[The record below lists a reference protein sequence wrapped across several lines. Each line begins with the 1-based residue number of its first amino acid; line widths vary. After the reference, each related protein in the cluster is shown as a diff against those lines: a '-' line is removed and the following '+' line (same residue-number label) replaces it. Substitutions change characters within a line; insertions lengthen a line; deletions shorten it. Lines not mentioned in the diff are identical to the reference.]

1 MLVNLFDVEGRKVI
15 PGQACYLIPWLKNVM
30 EDFPD
35 NYIQVFSYIFFSTCP
50 DGTLNPYVNINEEDR
65 EDLVIAD
72 LKPLN
77 FSLEHPTVIK
87 ALSGCIRLYE
97 TPTLRAQKGAKI
109 MLDQMAEELRTKK
122 MTYGRDGNSNDLRAM
137 MDKMPVY
144 IKNYM
149 EIENLLKEEQ
159 AKVKGDRIIPFH
171 QREGYKETKN
181 YET

>member
-1 MLVNLFDVEGRKVI
+1 MLINLFDVENRKVI
-15 PGQACYLIPWLKNVM
+15 PGQACYLLPWLKKVM
-30 EDFPD
+30 DDFPEH
-35 NYIQVFSYIFFSTCP
+35 YLQAYAYIFFTTCP

-77 FSLEHPTVIK
+77 FSLEHSTIIDAIK
-87 ALSGCIRLYE
+87 RCIGLYE

-109 MLDQMAEELRTKK
+109 MLDQMADELRTRK
-122 MTYGRDGNSNDLRAM
+122 MSYGRDGNANDLRAI

-144 IKNYM
+144 LKNYM

-159 AKVKGDRIIPFH
+159 AKVKGNRVVPYH
-171 QREGYKETKN
+171 QKEGYKETKDYN
-181 YET
+181 